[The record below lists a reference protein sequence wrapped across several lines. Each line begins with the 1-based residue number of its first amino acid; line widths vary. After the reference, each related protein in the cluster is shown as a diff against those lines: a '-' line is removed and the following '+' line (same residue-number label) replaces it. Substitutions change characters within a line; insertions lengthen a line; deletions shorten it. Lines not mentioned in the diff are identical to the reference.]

1 MLNYLVGTGV
11 GAEGGDGGGGEGVG
25 GEEEES
31 RGCGVAFAGRDGTG
45 EHWDESK
52 QLGRFTVA
60 CLYCHRIIPNR

>member
-1 MLNYLVGTGV
+1 MG
-11 GAEGGDGGGGEGVG
+11 EGGEGVGWG

-31 RGCGVAFAGRDGTG
+31 RGCGVAFTRRDGTA

-60 CLYCHRIIPNR
+60 CLYCHCIIPNR